1 MLKRVTTRRRVVNHG
16 AFASVCTKFTF
27 LFWQCK
33 NPDRL
38 IGTQVF
44 GVIIKD
50 ILICAEQH
58 EADTG

>member
-1 MLKRVTTRRRVVNHG
+1 MNHG

-38 IGTQVF
+38 IGKEVF

-50 ILICAEQH
+50 TLICAEQH